1 MNSKKQFF
9 LSILLASF
17 VGGGVSLVG
26 YKYLGSDDK
35 RYESIEKS
43 QRAHFT
49 NYLADTAIVVPEGL
63 NFIYAADLVRPS
75 VVHIRTYY
83 EAKGA
88 AQNLQGSPLDDML
101 KDYFGDRYDG
111 PNNRYQQGRPQEASG
126 SGVILSED
134 GYIVTNNHV
143 IEKADKIEVVL
154 NDKRSYVAKLIGT
167 DPTTDL
173 SLLKIEEKGLS
184 FVKYGNS
191 DNLKIGEW
199 VLAVG
204 NPFNLTSTV
213 TAGIVSAKGRNIN
226 ILRDKDNMAI
236 ESFIQTDAVVNPGN
250 SGGALVNLKG
260 DLIGINTA
268 IASPTGSY
276 TGYSFAVPV
285 TLVKKV
291 MDDLLKYGHVQ
302 RALLGVTILDL
313 NAAVAKEKNISD
325 IHGVYIAG
333 VNEGSAA
340 EKAGLKE
347 GDVITHING
356 AAVNSSSE
364 LQEIVGRNRPGD
376 KVKVSYIRKEKSN
389 EVEVT
394 LKNKSGNTDIEKND
408 ESAVKSILG
417 VEFVKP
423 SKQELDKL
431 KLTGGAKVNN
441 LSPGKFRDA
450 GIREGFIITKIDK
463 NVVES
468 PEAAHDLLKDSSGEG
483 HLLEGYYPTGEKR
496 YYGVGW

>member
-1 MNSKKQFF
+1 MQNNKKFF
-9 LSILLASF
+9 LTMMLASF
-17 VGGGVSLVG
+17 LGGGLSLFG
-26 YKYLGSDDK
+26 YKYLGDDK
-35 RYESIEKS
+35 KYESIEKS

-49 NYLADTAIVVPEGL
+49 NYLADTSIVVPEGL
-63 NFIYAADLVRPS
+63 NFIYAADVVRPS

-83 EAKGA
+83 EAKGS
-88 AQNLQGSPLDDML
+88 AQNLQGTPLDDML
-101 KDYFGDRYDG
+101 KDYFGDRFEM
-111 PNNRYQQGRPQEASG
+111 PNDRYHQGRPQEASG
-126 SGVILSED
+126 SGVILAAD

-154 NDKRSYVAKLIGT
+154 NDKRSYIAKLIGT

-173 SLLKIEEKGLS
+173 SLLKIEENNLP

-291 MDDLLKYGHVQ
+291 MDDLLKFGQVQ
-302 RALLGVTILDL
+302 RALLGVTILDI
-313 NAAVAKEKNISD
+313 NAAVAKEKNIHD
-325 IHGVYIAG
+325 IHGVYIAS

-340 EKAGLKE
+340 NKAGLKE
-347 GDVITHING
+347 GDIITSINDIE
-356 AAVNSSSE
+356 VNSASE

-376 KVKVSYIRKEKSN
+376 KVKVNYIRNEKPYQ
-389 EVEVT
+389 VEVT
-394 LKNKSGNTDIEKND
+394 LKNKSGNTDIVKRD
-408 ESAVKSILG
+408 ENEIRSILG
-417 VEFVKP
+417 VELSQP
-423 SKQELDKL
+423 SKQELEKL
-431 KLTGGAKVNN
+431 KLPGGAKVTN
-441 LSPGKFRDA
+441 LSSGKFADA

-463 NVVES
+463 TSITNA
-468 PEAAHDLLKDSSGEG
+468 EAAQDLLKDSSGEG
-483 HLLEGYYPTGEKR
+483 HLIEGYYPNGEKR
-496 YYGVGW
+496 YYGIGW